1 MVLWLLCHRRSINIL
16 NDDIRSRRWLELL
29 ELMLLEL
36 MLELVLE
43 MVLAR
48 DCELLYDCVCWR
60 RWCEGGG
67 WPRGLLL
74 IQEGSFA

>member
-1 MVLWLLCHRRSINIL
+1 VVLWLLCHRRSINIL

-29 ELMLLEL
+29 ELML

-43 MVLAR
+43 LVLG
-48 DCELLYDCVCWR
+48 DCELLYECVCWR

-67 WPRGLLL
+67 WPRGF
-74 IQEGSFA
+74 G